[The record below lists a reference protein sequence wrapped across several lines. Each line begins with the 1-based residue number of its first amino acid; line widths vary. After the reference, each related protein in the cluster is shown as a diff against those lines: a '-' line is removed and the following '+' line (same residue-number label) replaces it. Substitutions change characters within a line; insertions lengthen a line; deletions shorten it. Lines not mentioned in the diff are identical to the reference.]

1 MEIKKI
7 RDFRKTLRKFE
18 RLIHIQ
24 LKDCCSGVSLA
35 QCHVLLEI
43 EEQGQAT
50 TGQLAEQL
58 GLDKSTLSRTID
70 GLVSIGL
77 IERLPNPSDRRFTP
91 LIVKEKGKDIC
102 KRINS
107 AADDYYNKVFDRIP
121 EGKHKVIIDNF
132 AQLVKAFSDYED
144 QQKAGIRCCASIDN

>member
-7 RDFRKTLRKFE
+7 RDFRKTLRRFE

-24 LKDCCSGVSLA
+24 LKNCCCGISLA

-50 TGQLAEQL
+50 TGQLADLL

-70 GLVSIGL
+70 RLVSIGL
-77 IERLPNPSDRRFTP
+77 IERLPNPSDRRVTP
-91 LIVKEKGKDIC
+91 LIVKEKGKDVC
-102 KRINS
+102 ERINS
-107 AADDYYNKVFDRIP
+107 AADDYYDKVSARIP
-121 EGKHKVIIDNF
+121 EGRHKVVIDNF
-132 AQLVKAFSDYED
+132 AQLVKAFSDYEN
-144 QQKAGIRCCASIDN
+144 QKKAEVECCVSIDN